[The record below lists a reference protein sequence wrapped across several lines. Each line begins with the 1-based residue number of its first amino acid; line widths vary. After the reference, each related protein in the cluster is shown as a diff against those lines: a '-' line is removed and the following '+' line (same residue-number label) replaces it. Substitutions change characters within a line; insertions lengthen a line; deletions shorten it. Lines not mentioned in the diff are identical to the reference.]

1 MERSLL
7 LECRLSVLNAPCK
20 GSRDGCEHSQEPD
33 MDITT
38 LLVIV
43 LIVILLGGGG
53 WYGRGRWY

>member
-1 MERSLL
+1 MGVRPERFDAPLCKS
-7 LECRLSVLNAPCK
+7 CRN
-20 GSRDGCEHSQEPD
+20 GRGRSQEPD

-43 LIVILLGGGG
+43 LIIILLGGGG